1 MNGRVV
7 QVAALTAY
15 IRELFDSDAF
25 LADVWVEGE
34 VAETF
39 VSRAGHVYFTLR
51 DTGCQLKC
59 ILFRSFAQR
68 QRHLPQPGDHL
79 AAHGRVSVYDRD
91 GAYQLYVDAVQPA
104 GLGILALQ
112 RELLRQQLA
121 AEGLFDPSRKRPLP
135 PMPRYIGVVTSPEG
149 AVWHDI
155 QIVLRR
161 RYPLAHLL
169 LSPSPVQGDA
179 APEGIVRALERLQR
193 DGRAEVVIVARG
205 GGSADDLSCFDD
217 ERVVRAVFACQI
229 PVISAVGHETDW
241 TLIDEVADLRAPTP
255 SAAAELCSP
264 SLTDL
269 AERIVD
275 LAHDARRL
283 VLARIASK
291 RSHLDWLRTALK
303 REHPTRV
310 IANARMRLALLSQ
323 RLHQQQTRTLVAG
336 RTTADALHTRLWHAM
351 RGHVQ
356 QQRNRI
362 ARESAVLEALEPRRV
377 LNRGYAILTGA
388 DGRPLVRVTTVTTGQ
403 AITAR
408 LVDGVLAAR
417 VEGVAMQPLPGMESG
432 NGRER

>member
-1 MNGRVV
+1 MSGRVV
-7 QVAALTAY
+7 PVAVLTAY
-15 IRELFDSDAF
+15 IRELFDADAF

-39 VSRAGHVYFTLR
+39 VSRSGHVYFTLR
-51 DTGCQLKC
+51 DTECQLKC
-59 ILFRSFAQR
+59 VLFRGFAQR
-68 QRHLPQPGDHL
+68 QRHLPQPGDQL
-79 AAHGRVSVYDRD
+79 AAHGRVSIYDRD

-121 AEGLFDPSRKRPLP
+121 EEGLFDPSRKRPLP

-179 APEGIVRALERLQR
+179 APEGIVRALQRLQR
-193 DGRAEVVIVARG
+193 DGRAEVIIVARG
-205 GGSADDLSCFDD
+205 GGSAEDLSCFDD
-217 ERVVRAVFACQI
+217 ERVVRAVFACPI

-264 SLTDL
+264 SLIDL
-269 AERIVD
+269 AERVIA
-275 LAHDARRL
+275 LEHEARRL
-283 VLARIASK
+283 VLASIASY
-291 RSHLDWLRTALK
+291 RGRLDDVRTTLALK
-303 REHPTRV
+303 HPAHL
-310 IANARMRLALLSQ
+310 INGARMKLALLKQ
-323 RLHQQQTRTLVAG
+323 RLDQQQTRSLSSG
-336 RTTADALHTRLWHAM
+336 RAVSQALYARMRQAVHA
-351 RGHVQ
+351 HIQ
-356 QQRNRI
+356 QQRHRI
-362 ARESAVLEALEPRRV
+362 VRDVAVLEAIEPRRV
-377 LNRGYAILTGA
+377 LRRGYAILSST
-388 DGRPLVRVTTVTTGQ
+388 DGRPVARATAVTTGQ

-408 LVDGVLAAR
+408 FVDGIVAAR
-417 VEGVAMQPLPGMESG
+417 VERIALEPLPTMEPG
-432 NGRER
+432 NG